1 MFHGDVRVS
10 DALQHS
16 LNVPAVLMLDRIGAE
31 RFSAQL
37 AIAGAR
43 PRVSG
48 ATGQTAGLAIALGG
62 AGLTGRELA
71 ILYAALGD
79 GGVAKPLVWRAEEEA
94 ASRTDPGRRLMGEA
108 SSTEILR
115 ILQGSPSPQGRMPG
129 SLTRDAPQIAF
140 KTGTSYG
147 YRDAWAAAVSGQH
160 AIVVW
165 VGRADGAPRTGVTGR
180 DIALPILFEMADRA
194 AHHLRDDGDSELRLS
209 ATPLTPAK
217 GALRALATDRP
228 PEILFPPQG
237 AELWAGKVDGRA
249 PRPFVLAG
257 RGSGAL
263 NWFIDGEPAPVDDAG
278 APVWRPDR
286 PGFYQ
291 VTAVDGAGRSSR
303 VRVRVLTEDPA

>member
-1 MFHGDVRVS
+1 
-10 DALQHS
+10 
-16 LNVPAVLMLDRIGAE
+16 
-31 RFSAQL
+31 
-37 AIAGAR
+37 
-43 PRVSG
+43 
-48 ATGQTAGLAIALGG
+48 
-62 AGLTGRELA
+62 
-71 ILYAALGD
+71 
-79 GGVAKPLVWRAEEEA
+79 
-94 ASRTDPGRRLMGEA
+94 
-108 SSTEILR
+108 
-115 ILQGSPSPQGRMPG
+115 
-129 SLTRDAPQIAF
+129 
-140 KTGTSYG
+140 
-147 YRDAWAAAVSGQH
+147 
-160 AIVVW
+160 
-165 VGRADGAPRTGVTGR
+165 
-180 DIALPILFEMADRA
+180 MADRA